1 MKTPHIAMLLLLAGA
16 VVPMLAGCQET
27 EDVLSSETASS
38 MISASVSEG
47 ETDASYYPVTI
58 TTHNYAKEPVEI
70 QFEKAPERVICYSL
84 NSVENM
90 IALGLEDRIILAM
103 GIEEEEVL
111 PEYQEALKNIDRIQ
125 SEFITKEEAVG
136 LQPDFIL
143 AWYSSFGEDRLG
155 DVDFWHE
162 RDIMT
167 YMAYNSGLG
176 DQNLQNEYDDI
187 LNLGRIFHVE
197 DRAEALVAQMQ
208 EKVQQGWEYAQGKT
222 PVRVAILEDEGNVF
236 RVYGENSIGGDIA
249 AQVGAELVAKDKN
262 VRLSAEDLVKLN
274 PEMIF
279 SIHFGENSTSLNPEN
294 CLDVFQN
301 AAFQNMDAV
310 KSNRLYP
317 TDLSLVYAPGVR
329 VSKSIDFFLEHL
341 YPEYQSEE
349 Q

>member
-38 MISASVSEG
+38 PPPLIFSASVSEG

-236 RVYGENSIGGDIA
+236 RVYGEKQHWRRYCCSSGSRTG
-249 AQVGAELVAKDKN
+249 
-262 VRLSAEDLVKLN
+262 
-274 PEMIF
+274 
-279 SIHFGENSTSLNPEN
+279 
-294 CLDVFQN
+294 
-301 AAFQNMDAV
+301 
-310 KSNRLYP
+310 
-317 TDLSLVYAPGVR
+317 
-329 VSKSIDFFLEHL
+329 
-341 YPEYQSEE
+341 SEG
-349 Q
+349 